1 MKGIGLFGGSF
12 NPIHKGHINLALSV
26 KKELSLDKVILIPS
40 GKAPHKSSSEYASGE
55 DRLEM
60 CRLAAE
66 NFEGIEVSDYEL
78 KRPGKSYSVY
88 TAEYF
93 KKLYPND
100 KLFLLLGSDM
110 LLSFDSW
117 YRFEDIMKNV
127 TLAAVSR
134 FGDDFDKL
142 YKMSDKL
149 SEYGKVF
156 VVNNDFIRVSSSEIR
171 EKIKNNED
179 LYCYLDQKVVKY
191 IMRKKLYRI

>member
-1 MKGIGLFGGSF
+1 
-12 NPIHKGHINLALSV
+12 
-26 KKELSLDKVILIPS
+26 
-40 GKAPHKSSSEYASGE
+40 
-55 DRLEM
+55 
-60 CRLAAE
+60 
-66 NFEGIEVSDYEL
+66 
-78 KRPGKSYSVY
+78 
-88 TAEYF
+88 
-93 KKLYPND
+93 
-100 KLFLLLGSDM
+100 M

-117 YRFEDIMKNV
+117 YRFEDIMRNV

-156 VVNNDFIRVSSSEIR
+156 VVNNDSIRVSSSEIR

>member
-1 MKGIGLFGGSF
+1 M
-12 NPIHKGHINLALSV
+12 
-26 KKELSLDKVILIPS
+26 
-40 GKAPHKSSSEYASGE
+40 
-55 DRLEM
+55 R
-60 CRLAAE
+60 
-66 NFEGIEVSDYEL
+66 
-78 KRPGKSYSVY
+78 
-88 TAEYF
+88 
-93 KKLYPND
+93 
-100 KLFLLLGSDM
+100 
-110 LLSFDSW
+110 
-117 YRFEDIMKNV
+117 NV

-156 VVNNDFIRVSSSEIR
+156 VVNNDSIRVSSSEIR